1 MRFNLEPGDTACDG
15 RSKLVAV
22 KINNEERINLPFTSY
37 IFDKDHFVISNFRHN
52 PMNGVLTNLS
62 QGLQLKLEKAGDDY

>member
-1 MRFNLEPGDTACDG
+1 MHFNLEPGDAFCDG

-37 IFDKDHFVISNFRHN
+37 IFDKDHFIISNLDTIR
-52 PMNGVLTNLS
+52 
-62 QGLQLKLEKAGDDY
+62 

>member
-37 IFDKDHFVISNFRHN
+37 VFDKDYFIIPSHSGTIHLRSFVNTLIKRYCSKYV
-52 PMNGVLTNLS
+52 MGLS
-62 QGLQLKLEKAGDDY
+62 